1 MISTYAKLAGAA
13 VLLAMFAW
21 GAIADYSAGK
31 KAGEDFIQAAW
42 DKDKESIAKLASD
55 EAAKNAK
62 KLQDAITDNEGIV
75 NDLQNQIDAQRKLN
89 SDLASRLRLA
99 TSIPAGSS
107 SLPKAPNNSIPSTI
121 TVNDRLGQID
131 DAIAAV
137 LTECAQTRSDY
148 KALIAEIKPQI

>member
-1 MISTYAKLAGAA
+1 MISTYAKLAGAV
-13 VLLAMFAW
+13 VLLALFAW

-42 DKDKESIAKLASD
+42 DKDKEAIEKLASD
-55 EAAKNAK
+55 KAATDAK
-62 KLQDAITDNEGIV
+62 RMAELTSDNEGIV
-75 NDLQNQIDAQRKLN
+75 NDLQNQIDAQRRLN

-99 TSIPAGSS
+99 TSIPAGSGP
-107 SLPKAPNNSIPSTI
+107 LPKAPNNSSPATI

-131 DAIAAV
+131 DAIAAAF
-137 LTECAQTRSDY
+137 TECAQTRSDY